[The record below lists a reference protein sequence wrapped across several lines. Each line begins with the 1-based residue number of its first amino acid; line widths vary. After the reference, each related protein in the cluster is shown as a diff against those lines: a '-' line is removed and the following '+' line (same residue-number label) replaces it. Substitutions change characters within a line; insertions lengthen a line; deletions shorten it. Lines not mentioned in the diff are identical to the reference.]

1 MGSYVDTPE
10 LECRE
15 PFDMN
20 DAPNQSTELLWV
32 GVGLALGMMVA
43 GSGCQLEAP
52 EGCNSQ
58 TDCRGNRVCAPT
70 GECVPPGSVDAE
82 TSVDGDDQS
91 SDSSIEGEV
100 ASIVVRNRCGPADQQ
115 IVDFS
120 FSSEASFSCES
131 EVANHVSA
139 RFEYGD
145 FEDINSP
152 GDIAAGTDGGNGS
165 LSFCTPSNGSES
177 CISVGES
184 PADAD
189 LSMSVDSLFVE
200 DGIVEGSY
208 ELTVSGD
215 TLGSENGGTWQ
226 GDLAEADVCEEVPPC
241 G

>member
-1 MGSYVDTPE
+1 MY
-10 LECRE
+10 
-15 PFDMN
+15 
-20 DAPNQSTELLWV
+20 DAPSESTELLWA
-32 GVGLALGMMVA
+32 GWTLALGLMVA

-58 TDCRGNRVCAPT
+58 TDCRGDRVCAPS
-70 GECVPPGSVDAE
+70 GECVPPGSVDAD

-91 SDSSIEGEV
+91 SDAPDQDQGEV
-100 ASIVVRNRCGPADQQ
+100 ASIVVRNRCGPVDPR

-120 FSSEASFSCES
+120 FSSEASFSCEN

-145 FEDINSP
+145 FQDINSP
-152 GDIAAGTDGGNGS
+152 GEIAAGTNGGSGA
-165 LSFCTPSNGSES
+165 LYFCAPSGGSEG
-177 CISVGES
+177 CLSVSES

-215 TLGSENGGTWQ
+215 TFGSDNGGTWQ
-226 GDLAEADVCEEVPPC
+226 GDLAEADVCEELPPC